1 MKRVYLYLEDGS
13 YTTFADIPDTV
24 PVPPLATTDPIPDGM
39 EKPVRKEG
47 KWVES
52 VESKKQLDYN
62 DVLTPLPSVQQ
73 KLLMQQSQQITLLQ
87 TMVMQQ
93 DQDNAKLQEANAKQV
108 SQIKQLQQMFM
119 VADQQQAI
127 EKSKEVTAQ

>member
-1 MKRVYLYLEDGS
+1 MKLAYQYGDDGLLVAAVYLEDH
-13 YTTFADIPDTV
+13 
-24 PVPPLATTDPIPDGM
+24 DPIPDNCTTVM
-39 EKPVRKEG
+39 PSIDLKTKPKWNGET
-47 KWVES
+47 WVES
-52 VESKKQLDYN
+52 GI
-62 DVLTPLPSVQQ
+62 PLQTCLEVKEPSDTQ

-119 VADQQQAI
+119 AADQQQAV
-127 EKSKEVTAQ
+127 EKSKEVTTQ

>member
-1 MKRVYLYLEDGS
+1 MKLAYQYDNDGLLVAAVYLEDH
-13 YTTFADIPDTV
+13 
-24 PVPPLATTDPIPDGM
+24 DPIPDNCTTVM
-39 EKPVRKEG
+39 PSIDLKTKPKWNGET
-47 KWVES
+47 WVES
-52 VESKKQLDYN
+52 GI
-62 DVLTPLPSVQQ
+62 PLQTCLEVKEPSDTQ

-87 TMVMQQ
+87 TMAMQQ

-127 EKSKEVTAQ
+127 EKSKEATAQ

>member
-1 MKRVYLYLEDGS
+1 MKLAYQYDSDGLLIAAKYLENQ
-13 YTTFADIPDTV
+13 
-24 PVPPLATTDPIPDGM
+24 DPIPDNCTIVIPSVNLKT
-39 EKPVRKEG
+39 KPKWNGET
-47 KWVES
+47 WVES
-52 VESKKQLDYN
+52 GIELKTYPEVKE
-62 DVLTPLPSVQQ
+62 PSDAQ

-87 TMVMQQ
+87 TMAMQQ

-127 EKSKEVTAQ
+127 EKSKEATAQ